1 MIHPSI
7 ENLAVPIKT
16 LVPLENNPR
25 KGDLGAIIASYR
37 QFGQVKPI
45 VVKTNGDG
53 TSTVIAGNHQ
63 LQAAKQLGW
72 TEIAVVELD
81 ADNTEAIAFALAD
94 NRTSELGF
102 TDNSLVLDMIS
113 EIGEYGEY
121 SQLLA
126 DLQWDEFEIAAITE
140 WSEKNDPDD
149 EEERGYVAPVMI
161 EQSKLDSS
169 VVTTTKGDDGETVL
183 TAGDGINT
191 QDAVARGS
199 GAISSG
205 GGGSAV
211 VQYTLVFDDANQQKD
226 WYQFIRYLKSSPVY
240 EGDTTSERLMNFVQ
254 SHADY

>member
-7 ENLAVPIKT
+7 EHLAVPVKT

-25 KGDLGAIIASYR
+25 KGDLGAIVASYR

-81 ADNTEAIAFALAD
+81 ADDTEAVAFALAD
-94 NRTSELGF
+94 NRTAELGF
-102 TDNSLVLDMIS
+102 TDNSLVLEMIR
-113 EIGEYGEY
+113 EIDEYGEY

-140 WSEKNDPDD
+140 WTDKNDPDE
-149 EEERGYVAPVMI
+149 EEERGYVAPVLI
-161 EQSKLDSS
+161 EQTKLDDK
-169 VVTTTKGDDGETVL
+169 VVTTTKSDDGETVL
-183 TAGDGINT
+183 TATEGVDT
-191 QDAVARGS
+191 QDAVTRGS
-199 GAISSG
+199 GAINSG

-211 VQYTLVFDDANQQKD
+211 VQYTLVFDDADQQKD
-226 WYQFIRYLKSSPVY
+226 WYSFIRYLKSSPVY
-240 EGDTTSERLMNFVQ
+240 DGDTTAERLMNFVQ